1 MGWIGIVLE
10 AMTGGGAPVWS
21 GSPDT
26 PVEVCNDD
34 PMRVLLQRVA
44 HASVAVDGAIVGE
57 ISRGLLLLVGFK
69 RGDTASQLRPLAE
82 KVVNLRV
89 FPGEKG
95 DFDRSV
101 LDIGGGV
108 LSVSQ
113 FTLYADTR
121 KGRRPDFAE
130 ALDATS
136 ARELFLEWCRLI
148 QSLGVVNACAGVF
161 QATMRVHSQNE
172 GPVTVLL
179 GD

>member
-1 MGWIGIVLE
+1 
-10 AMTGGGAPVWS
+10 
-21 GSPDT
+21 
-26 PVEVCNDD
+26 
-34 PMRVLLQRVA
+34 MRILLQRVA
-44 HASVAVDGAIVGE
+44 HASVTVEGTVVSAID
-57 ISRGLLLLVGFK
+57 RGLLLLVGFK
-69 RGDTASQLRPLAE
+69 RGDTTAQLRPLAL

-95 DFDRSV
+95 EFDRSV

-136 ARELFLEWCRLI
+136 ARELFSEWCRI
-148 QSLGVVNACAGVF
+148 VPTLGVANASSGIF
-161 QATMRVHSQNE
+161 QASMQVSSQNE
-172 GPVTVLL
+172 GPVTILL
-179 GD
+179 EG